1 MAETKM
7 QYDIAIIGAGP
18 AGAVLAAELKE
29 SFRVL
34 LIDKR
39 CLTDP
44 SRRYEKEKSCG
55 GLLDK
60 RAQKALAVLGIP
72 LDKEILASPQ
82 VFALK
87 GIDLDNH
94 GMERCYQK
102 QYVNIDRVR
111 FDAALADRAR
121 QRVNVELREETVACG
136 LRPVEEGMELT
147 LRGPAGRETVTA
159 SWVVGADGGTSLVRR
174 WLKAQ
179 GHGRR
184 EPKRY
189 ASLQEWYPMPE
200 DPACFTAVFDRRVTD
215 FYSWMI
221 PENGQLIIGS
231 ALPGNREAQ
240 QRFRQYKEDLKQLG
254 FDLSQPLKTRG
265 AVICRPYAIGSVCS
279 GWNRVYLVGEAAGLI
294 SPCSCEG
301 ISYALNSGRLLA
313 KALNSG
319 GGQRLYRRYLRGLK
333 RSIFVKSFKSPIM
346 YGRFWRGLVF
356 RSRLLSMKTEAR

>member
-60 RAQKALAVLGIP
+60 RAQKALAVLAHP
-72 LDKEILASPQ
+72 LDEGILASPQ

-121 QRVNVELREETVACG
+121 QKADVELREETVACG
-136 LRPVEEGMELT
+136 LRPVEEGMEDPT
-147 LRGPAGRETVTA
+147 APGTGAAEGGRRTA

-200 DPACFTAVFDRRVTD
+200 DP
-215 FYSWMI
+215 
-221 PENGQLIIGS
+221 
-231 ALPGNREAQ
+231 
-240 QRFRQYKEDLKQLG
+240 
-254 FDLSQPLKTRG
+254 
-265 AVICRPYAIGSVCS
+265 
-279 GWNRVYLVGEAAGLI
+279 GLLYG
-294 SPCSCEG
+294 G
-301 ISYALNSGRLLA
+301 I
-313 KALNSG
+313 
-319 GGQRLYRRYLRGLK
+319 
-333 RSIFVKSFKSPIM
+333 
-346 YGRFWRGLVF
+346 
-356 RSRLLSMKTEAR
+356 